1 MATTTD
7 TAPRQANWQKNSP
20 GYQTM
25 LVFLL
30 ALNFGIVFFDR
41 QALNVLIPVGVEQDL
56 RLTGTQIGL
65 LAGGLSFSWAIAA
78 FFVGKLSD
86 SLGKRKVLLVI
97 ATIAFSLCSFL
108 SGLAT
113 SFVFLF
119 AARLLM
125 GAAEGGVMP
134 ISHAMV
140 ASEVD
145 PKRRGLA
152 QGVAQ
157 NLGSNLL
164 GSFLAPV
171 VLVWFATQFSWRE
184 AFYLAA
190 VPGLISAA
198 MIWFMLR
205 EPEPSEEQRSGE
217 SKLTLRIV
225 IWDLIQIFFL
235 WIIIVFAGVWILVK
249 RLGRKD
255 EHPTHS
261 KAVITT
267 LDALKVPNLWIC
279 SVVGI
284 LMVAHFVTTWAFMPL
299 YLTQVKGYDPTTMS
313 WIMGSLGIAAA
324 IYSFTIA
331 GLSDYIGRKPVM
343 VWLPLLAVLG
353 PLGAMYWDGGAIG
366 LAAIFFLG
374 WAVNGIFPIFM
385 ATIPSETFKP
395 RHHATVL
402 GVAMGSCEV
411 LGGVFGPIIGGALND
426 AYGMDSFLWLLIGL
440 SIVSGFVAMGLKE
453 TAPAVLAKRGLPSV
467 AS

>member
-1 MATTTD
+1 MAHAPD
-7 TAPRQANWQKNSP
+7 TAAGTTGNWMKNSP
-20 GYQTM
+20 AYQTM

-41 QALNVLIPVGVEQDL
+41 QALNALMPFVEPDL
-56 RLTGTQIGL
+56 QLSQTQIGL
-65 LAGGLSFSWAIAA
+65 LASGLSFSWAIAA
-78 FFVGKLSD
+78 FFVGRLSD
-86 SLGKRKVLLVI
+86 SLGKRKLLLVI
-97 ATIAFSLCSFL
+97 ATVAFSLCSFL
-108 SGLAT
+108 SGIAT
-113 SFVFLF
+113 SFLFLF

-164 GSFLAPV
+164 GSFAAPV
-171 VLVWFATQFSWRE
+171 VLVWFATMFSWRE

-205 EPEPSEEQRSGE
+205 EPEMPKAPPKPKQS
-217 SKLTLRIV
+217 
-225 IWDLIQIFFL
+225 
-235 WIIIVFAGVWILVK
+235 
-249 RLGRKD
+249 LGASFSD
-255 EHPTHS
+255 Y
-261 KAVITT
+261 
-267 LDALKVPNLWIC
+267 LKEVGAAMKVRNMWIC
-279 SVVGI
+279 VVVGV

-299 YLTQVKGYDPTTMS
+299 YLTTVKGYDPSTMS

-331 GLSDYIGRKPVM
+331 GLSDFIGRKPVM
-343 VWLPLLAVLG
+343 VWLPFLAVLG
-353 PLGAMYWDGGAIG
+353 PLGAMFWEGGAIG
-366 LAAIFFLG
+366 LAAIFFVG
-374 WAVNGIFPIFM
+374 WAVNGVFPIFM

-395 RHHATVL
+395 QHHATVL
-402 GVAMGSCEV
+402 GLAMGSCEV
-411 LGGVFGPIIGGALND
+411 LGGVFGPVIGGALND
-426 AYGMDSFLWLLIGL
+426 AFGMDSFLWLLIGL
-440 SIVSGFVAMGLKE
+440 SIVSGFIAMGLKE
-453 TAPAVLAKRGLPSV
+453 TAPAVLARRGE
-467 AS
+467 ASPAL